1 MTFKIWRFV
10 TLLFTALSVAM
21 AFGGHLLQQ
30 RSEPQE

>member
-1 MTFKIWRFV
+1 MKIKIWRFM
-10 TLLFTALSVAM
+10 TLLFTALSMAM